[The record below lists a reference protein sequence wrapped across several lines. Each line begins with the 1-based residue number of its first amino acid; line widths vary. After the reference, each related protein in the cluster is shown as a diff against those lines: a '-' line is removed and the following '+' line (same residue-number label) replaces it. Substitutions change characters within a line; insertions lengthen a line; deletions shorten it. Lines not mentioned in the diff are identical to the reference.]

1 MVTIF
6 SVEILHVLFWFYP
19 YDSIN
24 IFILPGT
31 RGEPLIF
38 STSLKDFQTLFRN
51 YWTFFFFSFWSPIK
65 ISQRFR
71 TIFRVCSFNSST
83 PTRLNYFV
91 LTFFFLLKKKEM
103 MLVILEAFRP
113 MSTIRIEISPRTY
126 LRRTIQNLYWSSFEP
141 PGILSEAPSEFL
153 VKELFYVLFFKLQ
166 NEE

>member
-1 MVTIF
+1 M
-6 SVEILHVLFWFYP
+6 FYF
-19 YDSIN
+19 D
-24 IFILPGT
+24 FILMILLTFLSFQGQE
-31 RGEPLIF
+31 GNLWF
-38 STSLKDFQTLFRN
+38 SQPVWRISRHCSEITGHS
-51 YWTFFFFSFWSPIK
+51 FFFKSIK